1 MTYGTVHTKL
11 IRIPFQGF
19 YESIHDDVFD
29 RFIEYTSEHIAE
41 ENGLEDY
48 EVADAIYDNTNW
60 KSAREF
66 YAKHYAEDFISEIS
80 GNIPVFK
87 VILRSPREYN
97 FSTDT
102 ITVAIPMEHWKEM
115 VRLVP
120 MDQAQRY
127 ATEWLEPRS
136 GFIPHYPQDMKQWG
150 PIENWDPAI
159 TEVVVRALFEDITG
173 EDCDEFQE
181 VYAERQ
187 DPLEAVES
195 FVDWSKVDKILG
207 V

>member
-29 RFIEYTSEHIAE
+29 RFIEYTSENEAE
-41 ENGLEDY
+41 ENELEVYD
-48 EVADAIYDNTNW
+48 VADVLYENTDW

-87 VILRSPREYN
+87 VILQSPREYN

-102 ITVAIPMEHWKEM
+102 ITVAIPMENWKEM

-136 GFIPHYPQDMKQWG
+136 GFIPFYPQDMKQWG
-150 PIENWDPAI
+150 PIESWDPAI

-181 VYAERQ
+181 GYAERQ
-187 DPLEAVES
+187 DPFGTVES
-195 FVDWSKVDKILG
+195 FVDWNAVDTYLG